1 MLTSLLLSLID
12 ENDKTCW
19 DGETFT
25 DIESRKCESNILWT
39 KKCESNKERLS
50 QKVAKWPKGKI
61 EGLEEPHTE
70 QGFDK
75 GYKNTCPCS
84 RCLPA

>member
-39 KKCESNKERLS
+39 SEQENVNQIKKDYLKKLQND
-50 QKVAKWPKGKI
+50 QKAK
-61 EGLEEPHTE
+61 
-70 QGFDK
+70 
-75 GYKNTCPCS
+75 
-84 RCLPA
+84 